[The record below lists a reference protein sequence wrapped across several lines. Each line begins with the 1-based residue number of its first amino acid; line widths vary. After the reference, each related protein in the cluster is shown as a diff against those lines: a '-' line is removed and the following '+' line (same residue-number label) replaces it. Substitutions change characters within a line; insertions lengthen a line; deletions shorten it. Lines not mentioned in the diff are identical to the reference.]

1 MKFDL
6 NQIDTQSSF
15 SDSFTKLLETLE
27 VLPFGQIVDKYELN
41 TICLFMTR
49 DGRK

>member
-15 SDSFTKLLETLE
+15 SDNFTRLFETPE
-27 VLPFGQIVDKYELN
+27 VLPFGQIMHKYELN
-41 TICLFMTR
+41 TIMLVY
-49 DGRK
+49 D